1 MIAQHI
7 SDPFNYCTLPIQR
20 DGFYLKHRLY
30 TASTMIT
37 VSGIGCHRA
46 LAKWALQFN
55 LSPTTFTKKGILS
68 VAGSAV
74 GTFHGGLPVG
84 SNRDKEVL
92 LVLNGPFPVE
102 FVVHQRNVENIMS
115 L

>member
-1 MIAQHI
+1 MR
-7 SDPFNYCTLPIQR
+7 TLELILP
-20 DGFYLKHRLY
+20 
-30 TASTMIT
+30 
-37 VSGIGCHRA
+37 
-46 LAKWALQFN
+46 
-55 LSPTTFTKKGILS
+55 PTTSTKKGILS
-68 VAGSAV
+68 VVGFAV

-92 LVLNGPFPVE
+92 IVLNGPFPVE